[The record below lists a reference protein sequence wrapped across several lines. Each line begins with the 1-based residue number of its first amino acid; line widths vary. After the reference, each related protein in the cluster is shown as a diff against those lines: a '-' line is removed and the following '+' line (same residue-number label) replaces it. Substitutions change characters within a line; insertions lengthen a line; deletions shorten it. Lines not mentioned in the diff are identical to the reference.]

1 MTDLD
6 FSNFEQE
13 PSQPPQQNNKT
24 FMIIVGVL
32 GAIILLA
39 LIAGAAYALLVLPGQ
54 NAAKQEMAIQINAQ
68 NTATVMA
75 ATSAAMTIMAPTET
89 PLPTSTNTPEPT
101 NTPLPTSTPEPKS
114 VEATVSSTGEV
125 VADGAEGEDGELAIG
140 GADLPEDVAMTA
152 TVAALLT
159 QAADVKADSGG
170 AAVTSDPAQFDAAV
184 TATALPT
191 TGFADEVG
199 IPMVVGL
206 GLLCIVVILV
216 TRQLRMA
223 RTR

>member
-13 PSQPPQQNNKT
+13 PVQPPPQNNKT

-54 NAAKQEMAIQINAQ
+54 NSAKQELAIQINAQ

-75 ATSAAMTIMAPTET
+75 ATSAAMTAMAPTET

-101 NTPLPTSTPEPKS
+101 STPLPTSTPEPKAIETTAAPKALS
-114 VEATVSSTGEV
+114 AAESTLAAGGTL
-125 VADGAEGEDGELAIG
+125 DEDM
-140 GADLPEDVAMTA
+140 AMTA

-159 QAADVKADSGG
+159 QAADVKPDAG
-170 AAVTSDPAQFDAAV
+170 AGAVVTSDPAQFDAAA

-206 GLLCIVVILV
+206 GFLCIVVILV
-216 TRQLRMA
+216 SRQLRLA

>member
-6 FSNFEQE
+6 FSNFEPE
-13 PSQPPQQNNKT
+13 PSQQPPQQNNKT

-54 NAAKQEMAIQINAQ
+54 NAAKQELAIQINAQ

-75 ATSAAMTIMAPTET
+75 ATSAAMTAMAPTET
-89 PLPTSTNTPEPT
+89 PLPTSTNTPEPSS
-101 NTPLPTSTPEPKS
+101 TPLPTSTPEPKTI
-114 VEATVSSTGEV
+114 EETTAAT
-125 VADGAEGEDGELAIG
+125 EGELGVG

-159 QAADVKADSGG
+159 QAADVKADGSG
-170 AAVTSDPAQFDAAV
+170 APVATTDPAAFDAAT

-199 IPMVVGL
+199 IPMVVGA
-206 GLLCIVVILV
+206 GFLCIVAILV
-216 TRQLRMA
+216 SRQIRLA
-223 RTR
+223 RAR

>member
-13 PSQPPQQNNKT
+13 PVQPPQQNNKT

-54 NAAKQEMAIQINAQ
+54 NSAKQELAIQINAQ

-75 ATSAAMTIMAPTET
+75 ATSAAMTAMAPTET

-101 NTPLPTSTPEPKS
+101 STPLPTSTPEPKAIETTAAPKALS
-114 VEATVSSTGEV
+114 AAESTLAAGGV
-125 VADGAEGEDGELAIG
+125 LDEDMS
-140 GADLPEDVAMTA
+140 MTA

-159 QAADVKADSGG
+159 QAADVKPDSGSG
-170 AAVTSDPAQFDAAV
+170 AVATSDPAQFDAAT

-199 IPMVVGL
+199 IPMVVGA
-206 GLLCIVVILV
+206 GFLCIVVILV
-216 TRQLRMA
+216 SRQLRLA

>member
-13 PSQPPQQNNKT
+13 PPQPPQQNNKT

-54 NAAKQEMAIQINAQ
+54 NQAKAELAIQINAQ
-68 NTATVMA
+68 NTATVIA
-75 ATSAAMTIMAPTET
+75 ATSSAMTAMAPTAT
-89 PLPTSTNTPEPT
+89 PEPTSTNTPEPT
-101 NTPLPTSTPEPKS
+101 STPQPTATPEPKA
-114 VEATVSSTGEV
+114 VEETVASTGEV
-125 VADGAEGEDGELAIG
+125 VAAEGEDGELAVG
-140 GADLPEDVAMTA
+140 GADLPEDQAMTA

-159 QAADVKADSGG
+159 QAADVKPDSGAG
-170 AAVTSDPAQFDAAV
+170 AATSDPAQFDAAV

-199 IPMVVGL
+199 VPMVVGL
-206 GLLCIVVILV
+206 GFLCIVVILV
-216 TRQLRMA
+216 SRQLRLA